1 MSHYSHSSFF
11 IVTNMSI
18 HKNYVSHYSPCSFF
32 IVINLKIWV
41 YKGIIIHIVV
51 FIVTN
56 MSIHKKYVSYY
67 SHCSFFIVTNFEIW
81 VYKGMIIFFFW
92 KLSWISF
99 FEIWSFWIL
108 NQQSEVLYSLFL
120 LFVPVED
127 YQNIWKLRCWSLAFT
142 SSKAFLEKKEIWD

>member
-1 MSHYSHSSFF
+1 
-11 IVTNMSI
+11 MSI

-81 VYKGMIIFFFW
+81 VYKGMIFFFSESCPRSVFL
-92 KLSWISF
+92 K
-99 FEIWSFWIL
+99 FEV
-108 NQQSEVLYSLFL
+108 SEF
-120 LFVPVED
+120 
-127 YQNIWKLRCWSLAFT
+127 
-142 SSKAFLEKKEIWD
+142 